1 MWLRGYKPWPAR
13 VRGRCA
19 MEVAKEVAREVAR
32 EVAQRE
38 VEGAVLAFREIEV
51 AVQ

>member
-1 MWLRGYKPWPAR
+1 
-13 VRGRCA
+13 

-38 VEGAVLAFREIEV
+38 VEGSVFALREIEG